1 MSALVMSKPT
11 FTKRRP
17 VIHEGRAR
25 VAVEMFLEQIFAR
38 TEEQIF
44 ARTEEHLCNVGA
56 LLKTAWEHS
65 CAFSSGEVP
74 DQS

>member
-1 MSALVMSKPT
+1 
-11 FTKRRP
+11 
-17 VIHEGRAR
+17 
-25 VAVEMFLEQIFAR
+25 MFLEQIFAR